1 MPSFHTANWKKINIY
16 LNLASNCLIPFIFLL
31 YSFQSGAQDKQIEKV
46 TEPLDLTELMVTVY
60 FQGGYTFEADVIIST
75 SEELYFNIQGL
86 LKTLEIKCM
95 LDLNNL
101 VGFIGNEKNLY
112 EINFETKIITVGDKV
127 INIENGLIER
137 FGEKYIKADLIFQ
150 AFGLNFVFNPRSLT
164 AKLTANFEL
173 LFLKKIRLE
182 KTRNNISKLQGK
194 TITIDTILPRNYHL
208 FKFGTADW
216 GINSSQSITKEGV
229 NNNTNATSISIG
241 SELLF
246 GEANFSLN
254 YSDQSKFD
262 INQIQYNW
270 RWINN
275 DNKIIK
281 QARFG
286 RIGAQNI
293 PQVNGPIIG
302 ATINNNSN
310 TVRKA
315 SGFYMLT
322 DTTEPNWKVELYM
335 NDVLV
340 DFTEADAS
348 GLYVFKVP
356 NVFGYNILKLKFY
369 GPLGEERTEERTKN
383 TPYRFTPFKALAYSL
398 TSGIV
403 QNTKNTYYSR
413 LILDYGITNTLT
425 ITGGLEYLSAK
436 PNNIFVP
443 FAKISFQPISKLILN
458 LDYLNQENFN
468 GLLNYYIT
476 SSTFLE
482 IDYSKRKIAQSNK
495 VERIKLQLSTPFKT
509 KIISGLTR
517 LVLQQYKYEKFN
529 YNQINFTFSGFYKQL
544 KFNSSSFVNW
554 ATANTPQ
561 INSTLALSYKLRNGL
576 ALVSS
581 ANYNAVTKNISNAS
595 TQLQMKILEMNLSA
609 SYVRN
614 FSSQSD
620 FLTLSLTYNLPFAR
634 LGFSGNYNDQNFNF
648 SENAQGSLVF
658 GGDNTFV
665 QTRNNSAMGKGGILL
680 HPFLDVNQNGTFD
693 KGEKRVLLSSIKV
706 PGAKA
711 IISKKDKIIRIL
723 DLNAFV
729 SYIIEFSDTSLDY
742 ISWRFK
748 KKTYQVMVDPNQYK
762 RVFIPIVV
770 VGEISGT
777 VFLKK
782 GENTQGQG
790 RVNLQIFDEKENKIM
805 ETLSE
810 FDGYFSYL
818 GLKTGKYTIQVD
830 LEQLKA
836 LNYQVLPLAHEIVI
850 KASEDG
856 DIIDNLNFNLT
867 EIVP

>member
-1 MPSFHTANWKKINIY
+1 MPSSKTENLKKNNIF
-16 LNLASNCLIPFIFLL
+16 LSLVSKCIIPCIFLL
-31 YSFQSGAQDKQIEKV
+31 YPFQTDAQDKQIRKE
-46 TEPLDLTELMVTVY
+46 TEPFDLTELMVTVY
-60 FQGGYTFEADVIIST
+60 LQGGYTFEADVLISA
-75 SEELYFNIQGL
+75 SEELYYNIEGL
-86 LKTLEIKCM
+86 FKTLEIKCN
-95 LDLNNL
+95 LDLNSL
-101 VGFIGNEKNLY
+101 VGFISNEKNLY
-112 EINFETKIITVGDKV
+112 EINFETKIITIGDKV
-127 INIENGLIER
+127 INIKNGLIER
-137 FGEKYIKADLIFQ
+137 FGEKYIKEDLISQ
-150 AFGLNFVFNPRSLT
+150 AFGLNFVFNPRSLSV
-164 AKLTANFEL
+164 KLTANFEL
-173 LFLKKIRLE
+173 LFLKQIRLE

-208 FKFGTADW
+208 FKFGTVDW
-216 GINSSQSITKEGV
+216 SLNSSQSIAKEGE
-229 NNNTNATSISIG
+229 NNNINTTNLSIG

-275 DNKIIK
+275 DNKLIK

-293 PQVNGPIIG
+293 PQVNSPIIG

-315 SGFYMLT
+315 SGFYIIT
-322 DTTEPNWKVELYM
+322 DITEPNWKVELYI

-356 NVFGYNILKLKFY
+356 NVFGYNTLKLKFY

-383 TPYRFTPFKALAYSL
+383 TPYRFTPIKTLAYSL
-398 TSGIV
+398 TAGIL

-413 LILDYGITNTLT
+413 LILDYGITNFLT
-425 ITGGLEYLSAK
+425 ITAGLEYLSTK

-443 FAKISFQPISKLILN
+443 FAKISFQPTSKLILN
-458 LDYLNQENFN
+458 LDYLNQENFK

-482 IDYSKRKIAQSNK
+482 IDYSKRKIAELNK
-495 VERIKLQLSTPFKT
+495 LERIKIQLSTPFKT

-517 LVLQQYKYEKFN
+517 LVLQQYRYEKFN

-544 KFNSSSFVNW
+544 KFNSSSFANW

-561 INSTLALSYKLRNGL
+561 INSALALSYKLKNGM

-581 ANYNAVTKNISNAS
+581 ANYNVTAKKISNVRA
-595 TQLQMKILEMNLSA
+595 QLQMKVLEMNLSA
-609 SYVRN
+609 SYMRS
-614 FSSQSD
+614 FLSQSD

-648 SENAQGSLVF
+648 NENAQGSLVF

-680 HPFLDVNQNGTFD
+680 HPFLDVNQNGIFD
-693 KGEKRVLLSSIKV
+693 KGEKKVLLSSVNV
-706 PGAKA
+706 PGATVA
-711 IISKKDKIIRIL
+711 ISKKDSIVRIL
-723 DLNAFV
+723 DLNAFIN
-729 SYIIEFSDTSLDY
+729 YTIEFSDTSLDY

-762 RVFIPIVV
+762 QVFVPIIA

-777 VFLKK
+777 IFLKK
-782 GENTQGQG
+782 GKNIEGQG
-790 RVNLQIFDEKENKIM
+790 RVNLQIFDEKENKVA

-810 FDGYFSYL
+810 FDGYYSYL
-818 GLKTGKYTIQVD
+818 GLKTGKYTIRVD
-830 LEQLKA
+830 PKQLKA
-836 LNYQVLPLAHEIVI
+836 LNYLSVPLVHEIVI
-850 KASEDG
+850 KASEYG
-856 DIIDNLNFNLT
+856 NILDNLDFNL
-867 EIVP
+867 ID

>member
-1 MPSFHTANWKKINIY
+1 MPSSKTENLKKNNIF
-16 LNLASNCLIPFIFLL
+16 LSLVSKCIIPCIFLL
-31 YSFQSGAQDKQIEKV
+31 YPFQTDAQDKQIRKES
-46 TEPLDLTELMVTVY
+46 EPFDLTELMITVY
-60 FQGGYTFEADVIIST
+60 LQGGYTFEADVLISA
-75 SEELYFNIQGL
+75 SEELYYNIEGL
-86 LKTLEIKCM
+86 FKTLEIKCN
-95 LDLNNL
+95 LDLNSL
-101 VGFIGNEKNLY
+101 VGFISNEKNLY
-112 EINFETKIITVGDKV
+112 EINFETKIITIGDKV
-127 INIENGLIER
+127 INIQNGLIER
-137 FGEKYIKADLIFQ
+137 FGEKYIKEDLISQ
-150 AFGLNFVFNPRSLT
+150 AFGLNFVFNPRSLSV
-164 AKLTANFEL
+164 KLTANFEL
-173 LFLKKIRLE
+173 LFLKQIRLE

-208 FKFGTADW
+208 FKFGTVDW
-216 GINSSQSITKEGV
+216 SLNSSQSIAKEGE
-229 NNNTNATSISIG
+229 NNNINTTNLSIG

-275 DNKIIK
+275 DNKLIK

-293 PQVNGPIIG
+293 PQVNSPIIG

-315 SGFYMLT
+315 SGFYIIT
-322 DTTEPNWKVELYM
+322 DITEPNWKVELYI

-356 NVFGYNILKLKFY
+356 NVFGYNTLKLKFY

-383 TPYRFTPFKALAYSL
+383 TPYRFTPIKTLAYSL
-398 TSGIV
+398 TAGIL

-413 LILDYGITNTLT
+413 LILDYGITNFLT
-425 ITGGLEYLSAK
+425 ITAGLEYLSTK
-436 PNNIFVP
+436 PNNIFVS
-443 FAKISFQPISKLILN
+443 FAKISFQPTSKLILN
-458 LDYLNQENFN
+458 LDYLNQENFK

-482 IDYSKRKIAQSNK
+482 IDYSKRKIAELNK
-495 VERIKLQLSTPFKT
+495 LERIKIQLSTPFKT

-517 LVLQQYKYEKFN
+517 LVLQQYRYEKFN

-544 KFNSSSFVNW
+544 KFNSSSFANW

-561 INSTLALSYKLRNGL
+561 INSALALSYKLKNGM

-581 ANYNAVTKNISNAS
+581 ANYNVTAKKISNVRA
-595 TQLQMKILEMNLSA
+595 QLQMKVLEMNLSA
-609 SYVRN
+609 SYMRS
-614 FSSQSD
+614 FLSQSD

-648 SENAQGSLVF
+648 NENAQGSLVF

-693 KGEKRVLLSSIKV
+693 KGEKKVLLSSVNV
-706 PGAKA
+706 PGATVA
-711 IISKKDKIIRIL
+711 ISKKDSIVRIL
-723 DLNAFV
+723 DLNAFIN
-729 SYIIEFSDTSLDY
+729 YTIEFSDTSLDY

-762 RVFIPIVV
+762 HVFVPIIA

-782 GENTQGQG
+782 GKNIEGQG
-790 RVNLQIFDEKENKIM
+790 RVNLQIFDEKENKVA

-810 FDGYFSYL
+810 FDGYYSYL
-818 GLKTGKYTIQVD
+818 GLKTGKYTIRVD
-830 LEQLKA
+830 PKQLKA
-836 LNYQVLPLAHEIVI
+836 LNYLSVPLVHEIVI
-850 KASEDG
+850 KASEYG
-856 DIIDNLNFNLT
+856 NILDNLDFNL
-867 EIVP
+867 ID

>member
-1 MPSFHTANWKKINIY
+1 MPSSKTENLKKNNIF
-16 LNLASNCLIPFIFLL
+16 LSLVSKCIIPCIFLL
-31 YSFQSGAQDKQIEKV
+31 YPFQTDAQDKQIRKE
-46 TEPLDLTELMVTVY
+46 TEPFDLTELMITVY
-60 FQGGYTFEADVIIST
+60 LQGGYTFEADVLISA
-75 SEELYFNIQGL
+75 SEELYYNIEGL
-86 LKTLEIKCM
+86 FKTLEIKCN
-95 LDLNNL
+95 LDLNSL

-112 EINFETKIITVGDKV
+112 EINFETKIITIGDKV
-127 INIENGLIER
+127 INIKNGLIER
-137 FGEKYIKADLIFQ
+137 FGEKYIKADLISQ
-150 AFGLNFVFNPRSLT
+150 AFGLNFVFNPRSLSV
-164 AKLTANFEL
+164 KLTANFEL
-173 LFLKKIRLE
+173 LFLKQIRLE

-208 FKFGTADW
+208 FKFGTVDW
-216 GINSSQSITKEGV
+216 SLNSSQSIAKEGE
-229 NNNTNATSISIG
+229 NNNINTTNLSIG

-275 DNKIIK
+275 DNKLIK

-293 PQVNGPIIG
+293 PQVNSPIIG

-315 SGFYMLT
+315 SGFYIIT
-322 DTTEPNWKVELYM
+322 DITEPNWKVELYI

-356 NVFGYNILKLKFY
+356 NVFGYNTLKLKFY

-383 TPYRFTPFKALAYSL
+383 TPYRFTPIKTLAYSL
-398 TSGIV
+398 TAGIL

-413 LILDYGITNTLT
+413 LILDYGITNFLT
-425 ITGGLEYLSAK
+425 ITAGLEYLSTK

-443 FAKISFQPISKLILN
+443 FAKISFQPTSKLILN
-458 LDYLNQENFN
+458 LDYLNQENFK

-482 IDYSKRKIAQSNK
+482 IDYSKRKIAELNK
-495 VERIKLQLSTPFKT
+495 LERIKIQLSTPFKT

-517 LVLQQYKYEKFN
+517 LVLQQYRYEKFN

-544 KFNSSSFVNW
+544 KFNSSSFANW

-561 INSTLALSYKLRNGL
+561 INSALALSYKLKNGM

-581 ANYNAVTKNISNAS
+581 ANYNVTAKKISNVRA
-595 TQLQMKILEMNLSA
+595 QLQMKVLEMNLSA
-609 SYVRN
+609 SYMRS
-614 FSSQSD
+614 FLSQSD

-648 SENAQGSLVF
+648 NENAQGSLVF

-680 HPFLDVNQNGTFD
+680 HPFLDVNQNGIFD
-693 KGEKRVLLSSIKV
+693 KGEKKVLLSSVNV
-706 PGAKA
+706 PGATVA
-711 IISKKDKIIRIL
+711 ISKKDSIVRIL
-723 DLNAFV
+723 DLNAFIN
-729 SYIIEFSDTSLDY
+729 YTIEFSDTSLDY

-762 RVFIPIVV
+762 HVFVPIIA

-777 VFLKK
+777 IFLKK
-782 GENTQGQG
+782 GKNIEGQG
-790 RVNLQIFDEKENKIM
+790 RVNLQIFDEKENKVA

-810 FDGYFSYL
+810 FDGYYSYL
-818 GLKTGKYTIQVD
+818 GLKTGKYTIRVD
-830 LEQLKA
+830 PKQLKA
-836 LNYQVLPLAHEIVI
+836 LNYLSVPLVHEIVI
-850 KASEDG
+850 KASEYG
-856 DIIDNLNFNLT
+856 NILDNLDFNL
-867 EIVP
+867 ID

>member
-1 MPSFHTANWKKINIY
+1 MPSSKTENLKKNNIF
-16 LNLASNCLIPFIFLL
+16 LSLVSKCIIPCIFLL
-31 YSFQSGAQDKQIEKV
+31 YPFQTDAQDKQIRKES
-46 TEPLDLTELMVTVY
+46 EPFDLTELMITVY
-60 FQGGYTFEADVIIST
+60 LQGGYTFEADVLISA
-75 SEELYFNIQGL
+75 SEELYYNIEGL
-86 LKTLEIKCM
+86 FKTLEIKCN
-95 LDLNNL
+95 LDLNSL
-101 VGFIGNEKNLY
+101 VGFISNEKNLY
-112 EINFETKIITVGDKV
+112 EINFETKIITIGDKV
-127 INIENGLIER
+127 INIQNGLIER
-137 FGEKYIKADLIFQ
+137 FGEKYIKEDLISQ
-150 AFGLNFVFNPRSLT
+150 AFGLNFVFNPRSLSV
-164 AKLTANFEL
+164 KLTANFEL
-173 LFLKKIRLE
+173 LFLKQIRLE

-208 FKFGTADW
+208 FKFGTVDW
-216 GINSSQSITKEGV
+216 SLNSSQSIAKEGE
-229 NNNTNATSISIG
+229 NNNINTTNLSIG

-275 DNKIIK
+275 DNKLIK

-293 PQVNGPIIG
+293 PQVNSPIIG

-315 SGFYMLT
+315 SGFYIIT
-322 DTTEPNWKVELYM
+322 DITEPNWKVELYI

-356 NVFGYNILKLKFY
+356 NVFGYNTLKLKFY

-383 TPYRFTPFKALAYSL
+383 TPYRFTPIKTLAYSL
-398 TSGIV
+398 TAGIL

-413 LILDYGITNTLT
+413 LILDYGITNFLT
-425 ITGGLEYLSAK
+425 ITAGLEYLSTK

-443 FAKISFQPISKLILN
+443 FAKISFQPTSKLILN
-458 LDYLNQENFN
+458 LDYLNQENFK

-482 IDYSKRKIAQSNK
+482 IDYSKRKIAELNK
-495 VERIKLQLSTPFKT
+495 LERIKIQLSTPFKT

-517 LVLQQYKYEKFN
+517 LVLQQYRYEKFN

-544 KFNSSSFVNW
+544 KFNSSSFANW

-561 INSTLALSYKLRNGL
+561 INSALALSYKLKNGM

-581 ANYNAVTKNISNAS
+581 ANYNVTAKKISNVRA
-595 TQLQMKILEMNLSA
+595 QLQMKVLEMNLSA
-609 SYVRN
+609 SYMRS
-614 FSSQSD
+614 FLSQSD

-648 SENAQGSLVF
+648 NENAQGSLVF

-693 KGEKRVLLSSIKV
+693 KGEKKVLLSSVNV
-706 PGAKA
+706 PGATVA
-711 IISKKDKIIRIL
+711 ISKKDSIVRIL
-723 DLNAFV
+723 DLNAFIN
-729 SYIIEFSDTSLDY
+729 YTIEFSDTSLDY

-762 RVFIPIVV
+762 HVFVPIIA

-782 GENTQGQG
+782 GKNIEGQG
-790 RVNLQIFDEKENKIM
+790 RVNLQIFDEKENKVA

-810 FDGYFSYL
+810 FDGYYSYL
-818 GLKTGKYTIQVD
+818 GLKTGKYTIRVD
-830 LEQLKA
+830 PKQLKA
-836 LNYQVLPLAHEIVI
+836 LNYLSVPLVHEIVI
-850 KASEDG
+850 KASEYG
-856 DIIDNLNFNLT
+856 NILDNLDFNL
-867 EIVP
+867 ID

>member
-1 MPSFHTANWKKINIY
+1 MPSSKTENLKKNNIF
-16 LNLASNCLIPFIFLL
+16 LSLVSKCIIPCIFLL
-31 YSFQSGAQDKQIEKV
+31 YPFQTDAQDKQIRKE
-46 TEPLDLTELMVTVY
+46 TEPFDLTELMITVY
-60 FQGGYTFEADVIIST
+60 LQGGYTFEADVLISA
-75 SEELYFNIQGL
+75 SEELYYNIEGL
-86 LKTLEIKCM
+86 FKTLEIKCN
-95 LDLNNL
+95 LDLNSL
-101 VGFIGNEKNLY
+101 VGFISNEKNLY
-112 EINFETKIITVGDKV
+112 EINFETKIITIGDKV
-127 INIENGLIER
+127 INIKNGLIER
-137 FGEKYIKADLIFQ
+137 FGEKYIKEDLISQ
-150 AFGLNFVFNPRSLT
+150 AFGLNFVFNPRSLSV
-164 AKLTANFEL
+164 KLTANFEL
-173 LFLKKIRLE
+173 LFLKQIRLE

-208 FKFGTADW
+208 FKFGTVDW
-216 GINSSQSITKEGV
+216 SLNSSQSIAKEGE
-229 NNNTNATSISIG
+229 NNNINTTNLSIG

-275 DNKIIK
+275 DNKLIK

-293 PQVNGPIIG
+293 PQVNSPIIG

-315 SGFYMLT
+315 SGFYIIT
-322 DTTEPNWKVELYM
+322 DITEPNWKVELYI

-356 NVFGYNILKLKFY
+356 NVFGYNTLKLKFY

-383 TPYRFTPFKALAYSL
+383 TPYRFTPIKTLAYSL
-398 TSGIV
+398 TAGIL

-413 LILDYGITNTLT
+413 LILDYGITNFLT
-425 ITGGLEYLSAK
+425 ITAGLEYLSAK

-443 FAKISFQPISKLILN
+443 FAKISFQPTSKLILN
-458 LDYLNQENFN
+458 LDYLNQENFK

-482 IDYSKRKIAQSNK
+482 IDYSKRKIAELNK
-495 VERIKLQLSTPFKT
+495 LERIKIQLSTPFKT

-517 LVLQQYKYEKFN
+517 LVLQQYRYEKFN

-544 KFNSSSFVNW
+544 KFNSSSFANW

-561 INSTLALSYKLRNGL
+561 INSALALSYKLKNGM

-581 ANYNAVTKNISNAS
+581 ANYNVTAKKISNVRA
-595 TQLQMKILEMNLSA
+595 QLQMKVLEMNLSA
-609 SYVRN
+609 SYMRS
-614 FSSQSD
+614 FLSQSD

-648 SENAQGSLVF
+648 NENAQGSLVF

-693 KGEKRVLLSSIKV
+693 KGEKKVLLSSVNV
-706 PGAKA
+706 PGATVA
-711 IISKKDKIIRIL
+711 ISKKDSIVRIL
-723 DLNAFV
+723 DLNAFIN
-729 SYIIEFSDTSLDY
+729 YTIEFSDTSLDY

-762 RVFIPIVV
+762 QVFVPIIA

-777 VFLKK
+777 IFLKK
-782 GENTQGQG
+782 GKNIEGQG
-790 RVNLQIFDEKENKIM
+790 RVNLQIFDEKENKVA

-810 FDGYFSYL
+810 FDGYYSYL
-818 GLKTGKYTIQVD
+818 GLKTGKYTIRVD
-830 LEQLKA
+830 PKQLKA
-836 LNYQVLPLAHEIVI
+836 LNYLSVPLVHEIVI
-850 KASEDG
+850 KASEYG
-856 DIIDNLNFNLT
+856 NILDNLDFNL
-867 EIVP
+867 ID

>member
-1 MPSFHTANWKKINIY
+1 MPSSKTENLKKNNIF
-16 LNLASNCLIPFIFLL
+16 LSLVSKCIIPCIFLL
-31 YSFQSGAQDKQIEKV
+31 YPFQTDAQDKQIRKE
-46 TEPLDLTELMVTVY
+46 TEPFDLTELMVTVY
-60 FQGGYTFEADVIIST
+60 LQGGYTFEADVLISA
-75 SEELYFNIQGL
+75 SEELYYNIEGL
-86 LKTLEIKCM
+86 FKTLEIKCN
-95 LDLNNL
+95 LDLNSL
-101 VGFIGNEKNLY
+101 VGFISNEKNLY
-112 EINFETKIITVGDKV
+112 EINFETKIITIGDKV
-127 INIENGLIER
+127 INIQNGLIER
-137 FGEKYIKADLIFQ
+137 FGEKYIKEDLISQ
-150 AFGLNFVFNPRSLT
+150 AFGLNFVFNPRSLSV
-164 AKLTANFEL
+164 KLTANFEL
-173 LFLKKIRLE
+173 LFLKQIRLE

-208 FKFGTADW
+208 FKFGTVDW
-216 GINSSQSITKEGV
+216 SLNSSQSIAKEGE
-229 NNNTNATSISIG
+229 NNNINTTNLSIG

-275 DNKIIK
+275 DNKLIK

-293 PQVNGPIIG
+293 PQVNSPIIG

-315 SGFYMLT
+315 SGFYIIT
-322 DTTEPNWKVELYM
+322 DITEPNWKVELYI

-356 NVFGYNILKLKFY
+356 NVFGYNTLKLKFY

-383 TPYRFTPFKALAYSL
+383 TPYRFTPIKTLAYSL
-398 TSGIV
+398 TAGIL

-413 LILDYGITNTLT
+413 LILDYGITNFLT
-425 ITGGLEYLSAK
+425 ITAGLEYLSAK

-443 FAKISFQPISKLILN
+443 FAKISFQPTSKLILN
-458 LDYLNQENFN
+458 LDYLNQENFK

-482 IDYSKRKIAQSNK
+482 IDYSKRKIAELNK
-495 VERIKLQLSTPFKT
+495 LERIKIQLSTPFKT

-517 LVLQQYKYEKFN
+517 LVLQQYRYEKFN

-544 KFNSSSFVNW
+544 KFNSSSFANW

-561 INSTLALSYKLRNGL
+561 INSALALSYKLKNGM

-581 ANYNAVTKNISNAS
+581 ANYNVTAKKISNVRA
-595 TQLQMKILEMNLSA
+595 QLQMKVLEMNLSA
-609 SYVRN
+609 SYMRS
-614 FSSQSD
+614 FLSQSD

-648 SENAQGSLVF
+648 NENAQGSLVF

-693 KGEKRVLLSSIKV
+693 KGEKKVLLSSVNV
-706 PGAKA
+706 PGATVA
-711 IISKKDKIIRIL
+711 ISKKDSIVRIL
-723 DLNAFV
+723 DLNAFIN
-729 SYIIEFSDTSLDY
+729 YTIEFSDTSLDY

-762 RVFIPIVV
+762 HVFVPIIA

-782 GENTQGQG
+782 GKNIEGQG
-790 RVNLQIFDEKENKIM
+790 RVNLQIFDEKENKVA

-810 FDGYFSYL
+810 FDGYYSYL
-818 GLKTGKYTIQVD
+818 GLKTGKYTIRVD
-830 LEQLKA
+830 PKQLKA
-836 LNYQVLPLAHEIVI
+836 LNYQSLPLVHEIVI
-850 KASEDG
+850 KASEYG
-856 DIIDNLNFNLT
+856 NILDNLDFNL
-867 EIVP
+867 ID

>member
-1 MPSFHTANWKKINIY
+1 MPSSKTENLKKNNIF
-16 LNLASNCLIPFIFLL
+16 LSLVSKCIIPCIFLL
-31 YSFQSGAQDKQIEKV
+31 YPFQTDAQDKQIRKES
-46 TEPLDLTELMVTVY
+46 EPFDLTELMITVY
-60 FQGGYTFEADVIIST
+60 LQGGYTFEADVLISA
-75 SEELYFNIQGL
+75 SEELYYNIEGL
-86 LKTLEIKCM
+86 FKTLEIKCN
-95 LDLNNL
+95 LDLNSL
-101 VGFIGNEKNLY
+101 VGFISNEKNLY
-112 EINFETKIITVGDKV
+112 EINFETKIITIGDKV
-127 INIENGLIER
+127 INIKNGLIER
-137 FGEKYIKADLIFQ
+137 FGEKYIKADLISQ
-150 AFGLNFVFNPRSLT
+150 AFGLNFVFNPRSLSV
-164 AKLTANFEL
+164 KLTANFEL
-173 LFLKKIRLE
+173 LFLKQIRLE

-208 FKFGTADW
+208 FKFGTVDW
-216 GINSSQSITKEGV
+216 SLNSSQSIAKEGE
-229 NNNTNATSISIG
+229 NNNINTTNLSIG

-275 DNKIIK
+275 DNKLIK

-293 PQVNGPIIG
+293 PQVNSPIIG

-315 SGFYMLT
+315 SGFYIIT
-322 DTTEPNWKVELYM
+322 DITEPNWKVELYI

-356 NVFGYNILKLKFY
+356 NVFGYNTLKLKFY

-383 TPYRFTPFKALAYSL
+383 TPYRFTPIKTLAYSL
-398 TSGIV
+398 TAGIL

-413 LILDYGITNTLT
+413 LILDYGITNFLT
-425 ITGGLEYLSAK
+425 ITAGLEYLSAK

-443 FAKISFQPISKLILN
+443 FAKISFQPTSKLILN
-458 LDYLNQENFN
+458 LDYLNQENFK

-482 IDYSKRKIAQSNK
+482 IDYSKRKIAELNK
-495 VERIKLQLSTPFKT
+495 LERIKIQLSTPFKT

-517 LVLQQYKYEKFN
+517 LVLQQYRYEKFN

-544 KFNSSSFVNW
+544 KFNSSSFANW

-561 INSTLALSYKLRNGL
+561 INSALALSYKLKNGM

-581 ANYNAVTKNISNAS
+581 ANYNVTAKKISNVRA
-595 TQLQMKILEMNLSA
+595 QLQMKVLEMNLSA
-609 SYVRN
+609 SYMRS
-614 FSSQSD
+614 FLSQSD

-648 SENAQGSLVF
+648 NENAQGSLVF

-693 KGEKRVLLSSIKV
+693 KGEKKVLLSSVNV
-706 PGAKA
+706 PGATVA
-711 IISKKDKIIRIL
+711 ISKKDSIVRIL
-723 DLNAFV
+723 DLNAFIN
-729 SYIIEFSDTSLDY
+729 YTIEFSDTSLDY

-762 RVFIPIVV
+762 HVFVPIIA

-782 GENTQGQG
+782 GKNIEGQG
-790 RVNLQIFDEKENKIM
+790 RVNLQIFDEKENKVA

-810 FDGYFSYL
+810 FDGYYSYL
-818 GLKTGKYTIQVD
+818 GLKTGKYTIRVD
-830 LEQLKA
+830 PKQLKA
-836 LNYQVLPLAHEIVI
+836 LNYLSVPLVHEIVI
-850 KASEDG
+850 KASEYG
-856 DIIDNLNFNLT
+856 NILDNLDFNL
-867 EIVP
+867 ID

>member
-1 MPSFHTANWKKINIY
+1 MPRSKTENLKKNNIF
-16 LNLASNCLIPFIFLL
+16 LSLVSKCIIPCIFLL
-31 YSFQSGAQDKQIEKV
+31 YPFQTDAQDKQIRKE
-46 TEPLDLTELMVTVY
+46 TEPFDLTELMITVY
-60 FQGGYTFEADVIIST
+60 LQGGYTFEADVLISA
-75 SEELYFNIQGL
+75 SEELYYNIEGL
-86 LKTLEIKCM
+86 FKTLEIKCN
-95 LDLNNL
+95 LDLNSL

-112 EINFETKIITVGDKV
+112 EINFETKIITIGDKV
-127 INIENGLIER
+127 INIKNGLIER
-137 FGEKYIKADLIFQ
+137 FGEKYIKADLISQ
-150 AFGLNFVFNPRSLT
+150 AFGLNFVFNPRSLSV
-164 AKLTANFEL
+164 KLTANFEL
-173 LFLKKIRLE
+173 LFLKQIRLE

-208 FKFGTADW
+208 FKFGTVDW
-216 GINSSQSITKEGV
+216 SLNSSQSIAKEGE
-229 NNNTNATSISIG
+229 NNNINTTNLSIG

-275 DNKIIK
+275 DNKLIK

-293 PQVNGPIIG
+293 PQVNSPIIG

-315 SGFYMLT
+315 SGFYIIT
-322 DTTEPNWKVELYM
+322 DITEPNWKVELYI

-356 NVFGYNILKLKFY
+356 NVFGYNTLKLKFY

-383 TPYRFTPFKALAYSL
+383 TPYRFTPIKTLAYSL
-398 TSGIV
+398 TAGIL

-413 LILDYGITNTLT
+413 LILDYGITNFLT
-425 ITGGLEYLSAK
+425 ITAGLEYLSTK

-443 FAKISFQPISKLILN
+443 FAKISFQPTSKLILN
-458 LDYLNQENFN
+458 LDYLNQENFK

-482 IDYSKRKIAQSNK
+482 IDYSKRKIAELNK
-495 VERIKLQLSTPFKT
+495 LERIKIQLSTPFKT

-517 LVLQQYKYEKFN
+517 LVLQQYRYEKFN

-544 KFNSSSFVNW
+544 KFNSSSFANW

-561 INSTLALSYKLRNGL
+561 INSALALSYKLKNGM

-581 ANYNAVTKNISNAS
+581 ANYNVTAKKISNVRA
-595 TQLQMKILEMNLSA
+595 QLQMKVLEMNLSA
-609 SYVRN
+609 SYMRS
-614 FSSQSD
+614 FLSQSD

-648 SENAQGSLVF
+648 NENAQGSLVF

-693 KGEKRVLLSSIKV
+693 KGEKKVLLSSVNV
-706 PGAKA
+706 PGATVA
-711 IISKKDKIIRIL
+711 ISKKDSIVRIL
-723 DLNAFV
+723 DLNAFIN
-729 SYIIEFSDTSLDY
+729 YTIEFSDTSLDY

-762 RVFIPIVV
+762 HVFVPIIA

-782 GENTQGQG
+782 GKNIEGQG
-790 RVNLQIFDEKENKIM
+790 RVNLQIFDEKENKVA

-810 FDGYFSYL
+810 FDGYYSYL
-818 GLKTGKYTIQVD
+818 GLKTGKYTIRVD
-830 LEQLKA
+830 PKQLKA
-836 LNYQVLPLAHEIVI
+836 LNYLSVPLVHEIVI
-850 KASEDG
+850 KASEYG
-856 DIIDNLNFNLT
+856 NILDNLDFNL
-867 EIVP
+867 ID

>member
-1 MPSFHTANWKKINIY
+1 MPRSKTENLKKNNIF
-16 LNLASNCLIPFIFLL
+16 LSLVSKCIIPCIFLL
-31 YSFQSGAQDKQIEKV
+31 YPFQTDAQDKQIRKE
-46 TEPLDLTELMVTVY
+46 TEPFDLTELMITVY
-60 FQGGYTFEADVIIST
+60 LQGGYTFEADVLISA
-75 SEELYFNIQGL
+75 SEELYYNIEGL
-86 LKTLEIKCM
+86 FKTLEIKCN
-95 LDLNNL
+95 LDLNSL

-112 EINFETKIITVGDKV
+112 EINFETKIITIGDKV
-127 INIENGLIER
+127 INIKNGLIER
-137 FGEKYIKADLIFQ
+137 FGEKYIKEDLISQ
-150 AFGLNFVFNPRSLT
+150 AFGLNFVFNPRSLSV
-164 AKLTANFEL
+164 KLTANFEL
-173 LFLKKIRLE
+173 LFLKQIRLE

-208 FKFGTADW
+208 FKFGTVDW
-216 GINSSQSITKEGV
+216 SLNSSQSIAKEGE
-229 NNNTNATSISIG
+229 NNNINTTNLSIG

-275 DNKIIK
+275 DNKLIK

-293 PQVNGPIIG
+293 PQVNSPIIG

-315 SGFYMLT
+315 SGFYIIT
-322 DTTEPNWKVELYM
+322 DITEPNWKVELYI

-356 NVFGYNILKLKFY
+356 NVFGYNTLKLKFY

-383 TPYRFTPFKALAYSL
+383 TPYRFTPIKTLAYSL
-398 TSGIV
+398 TAGIL

-413 LILDYGITNTLT
+413 LILDYGITNFLT
-425 ITGGLEYLSAK
+425 ITAGLEYLSTK

-443 FAKISFQPISKLILN
+443 FAKISFQPTSKLILN
-458 LDYLNQENFN
+458 LDYLNQENFK

-482 IDYSKRKIAQSNK
+482 IDYSKRKIAELNK
-495 VERIKLQLSTPFKT
+495 LERIKIQLSTPFKT

-517 LVLQQYKYEKFN
+517 LVLQQYRYEKFN

-544 KFNSSSFVNW
+544 KFNSSSFANW

-561 INSTLALSYKLRNGL
+561 INSALALSYKLKNGM

-581 ANYNAVTKNISNAS
+581 ANYNVTAKKISNVRA
-595 TQLQMKILEMNLSA
+595 QLQMKVLEMNLSA
-609 SYVRN
+609 SYMRS
-614 FSSQSD
+614 FLSQSD

-648 SENAQGSLVF
+648 NENAQGSLVF

-693 KGEKRVLLSSIKV
+693 KDEKKVLLSSVNV
-706 PGAKA
+706 PGATVA
-711 IISKKDKIIRIL
+711 ISKKDSIVRIL
-723 DLNAFV
+723 DLNAFIN
-729 SYIIEFSDTSLDY
+729 YTIEFSDTSLDY

-762 RVFIPIVV
+762 HVFVPIIA

-782 GENTQGQG
+782 GKNIEGQG
-790 RVNLQIFDEKENKIM
+790 RVNLQIFDEKENKVA

-810 FDGYFSYL
+810 FDGYYSYL
-818 GLKTGKYTIQVD
+818 GLKTGKYTIRVD
-830 LEQLKA
+830 PKQLKA
-836 LNYQVLPLAHEIVI
+836 LNYLSVPLVHEIVI
-850 KASEDG
+850 KASEYG
-856 DIIDNLNFNLT
+856 NILDNLDFNL
-867 EIVP
+867 ID

>member
-1 MPSFHTANWKKINIY
+1 MPRSKTENLKKNNIF
-16 LNLASNCLIPFIFLL
+16 LSLVSKCIIPCIFLL
-31 YSFQSGAQDKQIEKV
+31 YPFQTDAQDKQIRKE
-46 TEPLDLTELMVTVY
+46 TEPFDLTELMITVY
-60 FQGGYTFEADVIIST
+60 LQGGYTFEADVLISA
-75 SEELYFNIQGL
+75 SEELYYNIEGL
-86 LKTLEIKCM
+86 FKTLEIKCN
-95 LDLNNL
+95 LDLNSL

-112 EINFETKIITVGDKV
+112 EINFETKIITIGDKV
-127 INIENGLIER
+127 INIKNGLIER
-137 FGEKYIKADLIFQ
+137 FGEKYIKADLISQ
-150 AFGLNFVFNPRSLT
+150 AFGLNFVFNPRSLSV
-164 AKLTANFEL
+164 KLTANFEL
-173 LFLKKIRLE
+173 LFLKQIRLE

-208 FKFGTADW
+208 FKFGTVDW
-216 GINSSQSITKEGV
+216 SLNSSQSIAKEGE
-229 NNNTNATSISIG
+229 NNNINTTNLSIG

-275 DNKIIK
+275 DNKLIK

-293 PQVNGPIIG
+293 PQVNSPIIG

-315 SGFYMLT
+315 SGFYIIT
-322 DTTEPNWKVELYM
+322 DITEPNWKVELYI

-356 NVFGYNILKLKFY
+356 NVFGYNTLKLKFY

-383 TPYRFTPFKALAYSL
+383 TPYRFTPIKTLAYSL
-398 TSGIV
+398 TAGIL

-413 LILDYGITNTLT
+413 LILDYGITNFLT
-425 ITGGLEYLSAK
+425 ITAGLEYLSAK

-443 FAKISFQPISKLILN
+443 FAKISFQPTSKLILN
-458 LDYLNQENFN
+458 LDYLNQENFK

-482 IDYSKRKIAQSNK
+482 IDYSKRKIAELNK
-495 VERIKLQLSTPFKT
+495 LERIKIQLSTPFKT

-517 LVLQQYKYEKFN
+517 LVLQQYRYEKFN

-544 KFNSSSFVNW
+544 KFNSSSFANW

-561 INSTLALSYKLRNGL
+561 INSALALSYKLKNGM

-581 ANYNAVTKNISNAS
+581 ANYNVTAKKISNVRA
-595 TQLQMKILEMNLSA
+595 QLQMKVLEMNLSA
-609 SYVRN
+609 SYMRS
-614 FSSQSD
+614 FLSQSD

-648 SENAQGSLVF
+648 NENAQGSLVF

-693 KGEKRVLLSSIKV
+693 KGEKKVLLSSVNV
-706 PGAKA
+706 PGATVA
-711 IISKKDKIIRIL
+711 ISKKDSIVRIL
-723 DLNAFV
+723 DLNAFIN
-729 SYIIEFSDTSLDY
+729 YTIEFSDTSLDY

-762 RVFIPIVV
+762 HVFVPIIA

-782 GENTQGQG
+782 GKNIEGQG
-790 RVNLQIFDEKENKIM
+790 RVNLQIFDEKENKVA

-810 FDGYFSYL
+810 FDGYYSYL
-818 GLKTGKYTIQVD
+818 GLKTGKYTIRVD
-830 LEQLKA
+830 PKQLKA
-836 LNYQVLPLAHEIVI
+836 LNYLSVPLVHEIVI
-850 KASEDG
+850 KASEYG
-856 DIIDNLNFNLT
+856 NILDNLDFNL
-867 EIVP
+867 ID

>member
-1 MPSFHTANWKKINIY
+1 MPSSKTENLKKNNIF
-16 LNLASNCLIPFIFLL
+16 LSLVSKCIIPCIFLL
-31 YSFQSGAQDKQIEKV
+31 YPFQTDAQDKQIRKE
-46 TEPLDLTELMVTVY
+46 TEPFDLTELMVTVY
-60 FQGGYTFEADVIIST
+60 LQGGYTFEADVLISA
-75 SEELYFNIQGL
+75 SEELYYNIEGL
-86 LKTLEIKCM
+86 FKTLEIKCN
-95 LDLNNL
+95 LDLNSL
-101 VGFIGNEKNLY
+101 VGFISNEKNLY
-112 EINFETKIITVGDKV
+112 EINFETKIITIGDKV
-127 INIENGLIER
+127 INIKNGLIER
-137 FGEKYIKADLIFQ
+137 FGEKYIKEDLISQ
-150 AFGLNFVFNPRSLT
+150 AFGLNFVFNPRSLSV
-164 AKLTANFEL
+164 KLTANFEL
-173 LFLKKIRLE
+173 LFLKQIRLE

-208 FKFGTADW
+208 FKFGTVDW
-216 GINSSQSITKEGV
+216 SLNSSQSIAKEGE
-229 NNNTNATSISIG
+229 NNNINTTNLSIG

-275 DNKIIK
+275 DNKLIK

-293 PQVNGPIIG
+293 PQVNSPIIG

-315 SGFYMLT
+315 SGFYIIT
-322 DTTEPNWKVELYM
+322 DITEPNWKVELYI

-356 NVFGYNILKLKFY
+356 NVFGYNTLKLKFY

-383 TPYRFTPFKALAYSL
+383 TPYRFTPIKTLAYSL
-398 TSGIV
+398 TAGIL

-413 LILDYGITNTLT
+413 LILDYGITNFLT
-425 ITGGLEYLSAK
+425 ITAGLEYLSAK

-443 FAKISFQPISKLILN
+443 FAKISFQPTSKLILN
-458 LDYLNQENFN
+458 LDYLNQENFK

-482 IDYSKRKIAQSNK
+482 IDYSKRKIAELNK
-495 VERIKLQLSTPFKT
+495 LERIKIQLSTPFKT

-517 LVLQQYKYEKFN
+517 LVLQQYRYEKFN

-544 KFNSSSFVNW
+544 KFNSSSFANW

-561 INSTLALSYKLRNGL
+561 INSALALSYKLKNGM

-581 ANYNAVTKNISNAS
+581 ANYNVTAKKISNVRA
-595 TQLQMKILEMNLSA
+595 QLQMKVLEMNLSA
-609 SYVRN
+609 SYMRS
-614 FSSQSD
+614 FLSQSD

-680 HPFLDVNQNGTFD
+680 HPFLDVNQNGIFD
-693 KGEKRVLLSSIKV
+693 KGEKKVLLSSVNV
-706 PGAKA
+706 PGATVA
-711 IISKKDKIIRIL
+711 ISKKDSIVRIL
-723 DLNAFV
+723 DLNAFI
-729 SYIIEFSDTSLDY
+729 SYTIEFSDTSLDY

-762 RVFIPIVV
+762 QVFVPIIA

-777 VFLKK
+777 IFLKK
-782 GENTQGQG
+782 GKNIEGQG
-790 RVNLQIFDEKENKIM
+790 RVNLQIFDEKENKVA

-810 FDGYFSYL
+810 FDGYYSYL
-818 GLKTGKYTIQVD
+818 GLKTGKYTIRVD
-830 LEQLKA
+830 PKQLKA
-836 LNYQVLPLAHEIVI
+836 LNYQSLPLVHEIVI
-850 KASEDG
+850 KASEYG
-856 DIIDNLNFNLT
+856 NILDNLDFNL
-867 EIVP
+867 ID

>member
-1 MPSFHTANWKKINIY
+1 MPRSKTENLKKNNIF
-16 LNLASNCLIPFIFLL
+16 LSLVSKCIIPCIFLL
-31 YSFQSGAQDKQIEKV
+31 YPFQTDAQDKQIRKE
-46 TEPLDLTELMVTVY
+46 TEPFDLTELMITVY
-60 FQGGYTFEADVIIST
+60 LQGGYTFEADVLISA
-75 SEELYFNIQGL
+75 SEELYYNIEGL
-86 LKTLEIKCM
+86 FKTLEIKCN
-95 LDLNNL
+95 LDLNSL

-112 EINFETKIITVGDKV
+112 EINFETKIITIGDKV
-127 INIENGLIER
+127 INIKNGLIER
-137 FGEKYIKADLIFQ
+137 FGEKYIKEDLISQ
-150 AFGLNFVFNPRSLT
+150 AFGLNFVFNPRSLSV
-164 AKLTANFEL
+164 KLTANFEL
-173 LFLKKIRLE
+173 LFLKQIRLE

-208 FKFGTADW
+208 FKFGTVDW
-216 GINSSQSITKEGV
+216 SLNSSQSIAKEGE
-229 NNNTNATSISIG
+229 NNNINTTNLSIG

-275 DNKIIK
+275 DNKLIK

-293 PQVNGPIIG
+293 PQVNSPIIG

-315 SGFYMLT
+315 SGFYIIT
-322 DTTEPNWKVELYM
+322 DITEPNWKVELYI

-356 NVFGYNILKLKFY
+356 NVFGYNTLKLKFY

-383 TPYRFTPFKALAYSL
+383 TPYRFTPIKTLAYSL
-398 TSGIV
+398 TAGIL

-413 LILDYGITNTLT
+413 LILDYGITNFLT
-425 ITGGLEYLSAK
+425 ITAGLEYLSTK

-443 FAKISFQPISKLILN
+443 FAKISFQPTSKLILN
-458 LDYLNQENFN
+458 LDYLNQENFK

-482 IDYSKRKIAQSNK
+482 IDYSKRKIAELNK
-495 VERIKLQLSTPFKT
+495 LERIKIQLSTPFKT

-517 LVLQQYKYEKFN
+517 LVLQQYRYEKFN

-544 KFNSSSFVNW
+544 KFNSSSFANW

-561 INSTLALSYKLRNGL
+561 INSALALSYKLKNGM

-581 ANYNAVTKNISNAS
+581 ANYNVTAKKISNVRA
-595 TQLQMKILEMNLSA
+595 QLQMKVLEMNLSA
-609 SYVRN
+609 SYMRS
-614 FSSQSD
+614 FLSQSD

-648 SENAQGSLVF
+648 NENAQGSLVF

-693 KGEKRVLLSSIKV
+693 KGEKKVLLSSVNV
-706 PGAKA
+706 PGATVA
-711 IISKKDKIIRIL
+711 ISKKDSIVRIL
-723 DLNAFV
+723 DLNAFIN
-729 SYIIEFSDTSLDY
+729 YTIEFSDTSLDY

-762 RVFIPIVV
+762 HVFVPIIA

-782 GENTQGQG
+782 GKNIEGQG
-790 RVNLQIFDEKENKIM
+790 RVNLQIFDEKENKVA

-810 FDGYFSYL
+810 FDGYYSYL
-818 GLKTGKYTIQVD
+818 GLKTGKYTIRVD
-830 LEQLKA
+830 PKQLKA
-836 LNYQVLPLAHEIVI
+836 LNYLSVPLVHEIVI
-850 KASEDG
+850 KASEYG
-856 DIIDNLNFNLT
+856 NILDNLDFNL
-867 EIVP
+867 ID